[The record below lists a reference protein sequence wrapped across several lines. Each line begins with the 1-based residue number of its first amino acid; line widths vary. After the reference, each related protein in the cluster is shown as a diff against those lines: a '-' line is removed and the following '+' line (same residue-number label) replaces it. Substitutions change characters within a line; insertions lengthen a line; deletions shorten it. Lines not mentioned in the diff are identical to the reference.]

1 MHATLRF
8 GHSPTSTTLQAGPW
22 TDPLRQ
28 CNYCGPTSTT
38 LQAGLSD
45 TTVEDVVSFL
55 QQELVL
61 GALIIVAGLV
71 FGLFAARLSRR
82 VLYRIGLD
90 ESVQGTSFERTVRS
104 FGTSTVSL
112 ISVFSMLI
120 VIGVSFLIALA
131 VADVTY
137 TAAFWG
143 SVAVFVPKLLV
154 AIFVLIIGT
163 LAGDKAELAVAERLK
178 SVKLP
183 EISLLPTFA
192 KYSIFYLAALIALG
206 QVGVATSA
214 LLVLLAAYLFGIVF
228 VAGLAFKDLLTSGAA
243 GMYLLL
249 TQPYNIGDE
258 VDIGDC
264 EGIVQEITVFVT
276 RIESDD
282 AEYIV
287 PNRRAL
293 ERGIVRKRRD

>member
-1 MHATLRF
+1 MVAA
-8 GHSPTSTTLQAGPW
+8 SPAGS
-22 TDPLRQ
+22 
-28 CNYCGPTSTT
+28 GPTDRP
-38 LQAGLSD
+38 LQVALSD
-45 TTVEDVVSFL
+45 ATVEDVVAFL
-55 QQELVL
+55 QQELVF
-61 GALIIVAGLV
+61 GALIVIAGLLV
-71 FGLFAARLSRR
+71 SLFVARVSRR
-82 VLYRIGLD
+82 LLDRLGVD
-90 ESVQGTSFERTVRS
+90 ESVEGTSFERTVQS

-112 ISVFSMLI
+112 VSVFVMLI
-120 VIGVSFLIALA
+120 VIGVSILLALA

-137 TAAFWG
+137 TATFWG

-154 AIFVLIIGT
+154 AIFVLVVGT

-178 SVKLP
+178 GIKLP

-228 VAGLAFKDLLTSGAA
+228 VAGLSFKDLLTSGAA

-249 TQPYNIGDE
+249 TQPYTIGDE
-258 VDIGDC
+258 VIIGDS

-276 RIESDD
+276 RIESDEV
-282 AEYIV
+282 EYIV

-293 ERGIVRKRRD
+293 ERGIIRKRRD

>member
-1 MHATLRF
+1 MVAA
-8 GHSPTSTTLQAGPW
+8 SPAGS
-22 TDPLRQ
+22 
-28 CNYCGPTSTT
+28 GPTDRP
-38 LQAGLSD
+38 LQVALSD
-45 TTVEDVVSFL
+45 ATVEDVVAFL
-55 QQELVL
+55 QQELVF
-61 GALIIVAGLV
+61 GALIVVAGLLV
-71 FGLFAARLSRR
+71 SLFVARVSRR
-82 VLYRIGLD
+82 LLDRLGVD
-90 ESVQGTSFERTVRS
+90 ESVEGTSFERTVQS

-112 ISVFSMLI
+112 VSVFVMLI
-120 VIGVSFLIALA
+120 VIGVSILLALA

-154 AIFVLIIGT
+154 AIFVLVVGT

-178 SVKLP
+178 GIKLP

-228 VAGLAFKDLLTSGAA
+228 VAGLSFKDLLTSGAA

-249 TQPYNIGDE
+249 TQPYTIGDE
-258 VDIGDC
+258 VIIGDS

-276 RIESDD
+276 RIESDEV
-282 AEYIV
+282 EYIV

-293 ERGIVRKRRD
+293 ERGIIRKRRN

>member
-1 MHATLRF
+1 MVAA
-8 GHSPTSTTLQAGPW
+8 SPAGS
-22 TDPLRQ
+22 
-28 CNYCGPTSTT
+28 GPTGRP
-38 LQAGLSD
+38 LQVALSD
-45 TTVEDVVSFL
+45 ATVEDVVAFL
-55 QQELVL
+55 QQELVF
-61 GALIIVAGLV
+61 GALIVVAGLLV
-71 FGLFAARLSRR
+71 SLFVARVSRR
-82 VLYRIGLD
+82 LLDRLGVD
-90 ESVQGTSFERTVRS
+90 ESVEGTSFERTVQS

-112 ISVFSMLI
+112 VSVFVMLI
-120 VIGVSFLIALA
+120 VIGVSILLALA

-137 TAAFWG
+137 TAVFWG

-154 AIFVLIIGT
+154 GIFVLVVGT

-178 SVKLP
+178 GIKLP

-228 VAGLAFKDLLTSGAA
+228 VAGLSFKDLLTSGAA

-249 TQPYNIGDE
+249 TQPYTIGDE
-258 VDIGDC
+258 VIIGDS

-276 RIESDD
+276 RIESDEM
-282 AEYIV
+282 EYIV

-293 ERGIVRKRRD
+293 ERGIIRKRRN

>member
-1 MHATLRF
+1 MVAA
-8 GHSPTSTTLQAGPW
+8 SPAGS
-22 TDPLRQ
+22 
-28 CNYCGPTSTT
+28 GPTGRP
-38 LQAGLSD
+38 LQVALSD
-45 TTVEDVVSFL
+45 ATVEDVVAFL
-55 QQELVL
+55 QQELVF
-61 GALIIVAGLV
+61 GALIVIAGLLV
-71 FGLFAARLSRR
+71 SLFVARVSRR
-82 VLYRIGLD
+82 LLDRLGVD
-90 ESVQGTSFERTVRS
+90 ESVEGTSFERTVQS

-112 ISVFSMLI
+112 VSVFVMLI
-120 VIGVSFLIALA
+120 VIGVSILLALA

-137 TAAFWG
+137 TADFWG

-154 AIFVLIIGT
+154 AIFVLVVGT

-178 SVKLP
+178 GIKLP

-228 VAGLAFKDLLTSGAA
+228 VAGLSFKDLLTSGAA

-249 TQPYNIGDE
+249 TQPYTIGDE
-258 VDIGDC
+258 VIIGDS

-276 RIESDD
+276 RIESDEV
-282 AEYIV
+282 EYIV

-293 ERGIVRKRRD
+293 ERGIIRKRRN